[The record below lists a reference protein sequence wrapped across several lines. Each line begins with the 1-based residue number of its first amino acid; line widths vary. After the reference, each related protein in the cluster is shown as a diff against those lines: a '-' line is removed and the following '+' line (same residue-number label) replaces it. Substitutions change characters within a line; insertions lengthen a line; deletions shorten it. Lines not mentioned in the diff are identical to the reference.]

1 MARPEIDTHPHIFR
15 FGYNS
20 ATMRRVS
27 LLLLFQF
34 VVQPALLPQSTA
46 VKPGSIISRWPIKT
60 SLQPNT
66 VIAKAG
72 TLIPIAD
79 LLALDPAAEKMS
91 KPFEDALFPK
101 IHGALFSDGQIIR
114 TRGYLRIVAGEPDG
128 DYHVQLT
135 ATPDTMENSVVV
147 EVPKDDAEFVSS
159 AELRDAVKTVRQW
172 IVTNLRTG
180 DPTGR
185 VVHIV
190 HPVYVEVQGQLF
202 FDAEH
207 QSALDKGV
215 FRGKSIDHVQLP
227 SKTCWEI
234 HPVTSVIFVTKPT

>member
-1 MARPEIDTHPHIFR
+1 
-15 FGYNS
+15 
-20 ATMRRVS
+20 MRRVFLV
-27 LLLLFQF
+27 LLL
-34 VVQPALLPQSTA
+34 VVAVQPSLLPQSGA

-60 SLQPNT
+60 GLPPNT

-72 TLIPIAD
+72 ALISLTD

-91 KPFEDALFPK
+91 KQFEDALFPK
-101 IHGALFSDGQIIR
+101 SQGALFADGQIIR

-128 DYHVQLT
+128 DYHVQIT

-172 IVTNLRTG
+172 IVTNLKTG

-185 VVHIV
+185 VVRMV

-207 QSALDKGV
+207 QSAMEKGV
-215 FRGKSIDHVQLP
+215 YRGKSINNVQLP

-234 HPVTSVIFVTKPT
+234 HPVTRVVFAPKPA